1 MDSVSDTR
9 SDQDDAL
16 VLPHELRAYI
26 RDRRWT
32 KLAASRVDWPNE
44 ELIAPELVDVLREL
58 GGADRV
64 LFFRALPKR
73 VAAEVFSYLEGD
85 TRDHLLR
92 ELTDAEARHL
102 LADLAPD
109 DRTNLLHELPGRVT
123 QRLLNLL
130 GPEDLAEARELLGY
144 PEDSVGRLM
153 TPDYLAVKPDWTVAR
168 AVEHIR
174 RRGRETETANVIYV
188 VDADWRLLD
197 DMPIRRLVLAEP
209 NQLIEEI
216 MDYTLVRLEAT
227 DDREEAVRTM
237 RRFDRVA
244 LPVVDSSGVLV
255 GIVTVD
261 DVFDVAEEETTEDF
275 HRAGAILPLRT
286 SYWDSTKF
294 VLYRARI
301 GWLAVLVVIN
311 LVSSGV
317 IAAYEEVIEAVVALA
332 FFIPLIIDTGGN
344 AGSQSATMMI
354 RAISTGDVTSR
365 QWFRAFS
372 KELAIGVAIGVTL
385 GLLGMFLGFFRGGF
399 EVGIIV
405 LLTMVTMLV
414 VTNLVGVVLPFVLTR
429 FNLDPA
435 IASGPLITSIAD
447 AVGLIIYFSYAVW
460 ILGPMLNS

>member
-1 MDSVSDTR
+1 MQQAVEPRTYG
-9 SDQDDAL
+9 DDNL
-16 VLPHELRAYI
+16 ILPPELQAFI

-32 KLAASRVDWPNE
+32 KLAASSIDWPNE
-44 ELIAPELVDVLREL
+44 ELIAPELVDVLHEL
-58 GGADRV
+58 DSADRA

-73 VAAEVFSYLEGD
+73 VAAEVFAYLEGD
-85 TRDHLLR
+85 TRDNLLR
-92 ELTDAEARHL
+92 ELTDSEARRL
-102 LADLAPD
+102 LADLNPD
-109 DRTNLLHELPGRVT
+109 DRTNLLQELPGRVT

-130 GPEDLAEARELLGY
+130 EPADLAEARKLLGY

-153 TPDYLAVKPDWTVAR
+153 TPDYLAIKPDWTVER
-168 AVEHIR
+168 ALEHIR
-174 RRGRETETANVIYV
+174 RRGRESETANVIYV
-188 VDADWRLLD
+188 VDPGWRLLD

-209 NQLIEEI
+209 TQRIDEI
-216 MDYTLVRLEAT
+216 MDHTLVRLEVT

-244 LPVVDSSGVLV
+244 LPVVDSDGVLV

-275 HRAGAILPLRT
+275 HRAGAMLPLRT
-286 SYWDSTKF
+286 AYWETTKR

-301 GWLAVLVVIN
+301 GWLALLVLVN

-317 IAAYEEVIEAVVALA
+317 IAAYEEVLEAVVALA

-354 RAISTGDVTSR
+354 RAISTGDVTSK
-365 QWFRAFS
+365 QWFRAFT
-372 KELAIGVAIGVTL
+372 KELVIGLAIGVTL
-385 GLLGMFLGFFRGGF
+385 GILGMLLGIFRGGF
-399 EVGIIV
+399 AIGIVV

-414 VTNLVGVVLPFVLTR
+414 LTNLIGVLLPFVLTR
-429 FNLDPA
+429 LRLDPA
-435 IASGPLITSIAD
+435 VASGPLITSIAD

-460 ILGPMLNS
+460 ILGPMIG